1 MIAPHQCPLGPGGT
15 RHEFAVL
22 RKDVVDEGDSVSFD
36 VRVNGFENVAAI
48 EITFD
53 KQSLLHECPCRP
65 GCKRAKVCNTLGIG
79 GGLKWR
85 RRRQVAN
92 CLSDNGVENM
102 SVVEK

>member
-1 MIAPHQCPLGPGGT
+1 MGPGGT

-65 GCKRAKVCNTLGIG
+65 GRMRAQVCNTLGIG